1 MELIKTKD
9 IAKLLSVSEEQVRRF
24 VYRHGL
30 PCYRLSPRIM
40 RFKEDEVIQWARTTK
55 RSFY

>member
-1 MELIKTKD
+1 MELITTKD

-24 VYRHGL
+24 IYRHGL
-30 PCYRLSPRIM
+30 PCYHLSPRIM